1 MVMRPCCVLVSAPAL
16 SFPLVVP
23 GADVAGSGCD
33 AGGGG
38 FALAAAEEAAAAAGA
53 ADAVAAAAASAGGC
67 GGTAAPAPAASLVLI
82 SRTALAIPSFG
93 NYSYFHLFLSLSPG
107 MI

>member
-1 MVMRPCCVLVSAPAL
+1 MRPCCVLVSAPVL

-38 FALAAAEEAAAAAGA
+38 FALAAAEEAAAEAGA
-53 ADAVAAAAASAGGC
+53 ADAAVAAAAASAGGC

-82 SRTALAIPSFG
+82 SRTAVALPFFG
-93 NYSYFHLFLSLSPG
+93 NYSYFHLFCHFLRG
-107 MI
+107 

>member
-1 MVMRPCCVLVSAPAL
+1 MRPCGVLLSAPAL

-38 FALAAAEEAAAAAGA
+38 FALAAAEEAAGA
-53 ADAVAAAAASAGGC
+53 ADVAAAASAGGC

-82 SRTALAIPSFG
+82 STTATALPSFG
-93 NYSYFHLFLSLSPG
+93 NYSYFHLFCHFLRG
-107 MI
+107 

>member
-1 MVMRPCCVLVSAPAL
+1 MVTRPCCVFESGPAPAL

-38 FALAAAEEAAAAAGA
+38 FALAAAEEAAAAGA
-53 ADAVAAAAASAGGC
+53 ADVAAAASAGGC

-82 SRTALAIPSFG
+82 STTAVALPSVG
-93 NYSYFHLFLSLSPG
+93 NYSYFYLFCHFLRG
-107 MI
+107 

>member
-1 MVMRPCCVLVSAPAL
+1 MRPCCVLVSAPVL

-38 FALAAAEEAAAAAGA
+38 FALAAAEEAAGA
-53 ADAVAAAAASAGGC
+53 ADVAAAASAGGC

-82 SRTALAIPSFG
+82 SRTAVAIPSFG

>member
-1 MVMRPCCVLVSAPAL
+1 MRPCCVLVSAPAL

-38 FALAAAEEAAAAAGA
+38 FALAAAEEAAAEAGA
-53 ADAVAAAAASAGGC
+53 ADAAVAAASAGGC

-82 SRTALAIPSFG
+82 SRTAVALPSFG